1 MFASFFDQAEAK
13 REKARKIKELKKEAD
28 LEKLEEE
35 EEDKAEKASIEKKKK
50 AKKEKKGADT
60 AVKGLKRKGTVDG
73 LPNEEITLPRLKKS
87 KKGDAN
93 ASSKNSKKS
102 GGKNGKKE
110 EISSAQVKAF
120 WKRLVSGK
128 EDGKDDDFDDIDLGS
143 DSDDDGIIETRFTP
157 DDCKVFVGGI
167 RASVAVIKGIFSE
180 YGEIKEVLI
189 PKPRL
194 GEKPSA
200 AFIEYAS
207 PSQAQAA
214 AKRANGRMFS
224 GKKLRVDLVA
234 KNKVREQESQ
244 VPDDARVLFV
254 KNLAFS
260 VTENDIRKNFARCGK
275 IVAIKLPKF
284 KDTDKPKGTAFIEF
298 ETRKGLIAGLA
309 KDRIKIKDRVIL
321 CSASEHPTIKKLEE
335 KLK

>member
-13 REKARKIKELKKEAD
+13 KEKARKLKELKKEAEI
-28 LEKLEEE
+28 EKLEEE
-35 EEDKAEKASIEKKKK
+35 EEEK
-50 AKKEKKGADT
+50 AKKASVDKKVKKVKKSKKDT
-60 AVKGLKRKGTVDG
+60 EAAAKPSKRKVTTVDG
-73 LPNEEITLPRLKKS
+73 LPNEEITLPKLKKS
-87 KKGDAN
+87 KK
-93 ASSKNSKKS
+93 SETESKAKKA
-102 GGKNGKKE
+102 KKEKE

-120 WKRLVSGK
+120 WKRLTSGK
-128 EDGKDDDFDDIDLGS
+128 EDGKEDDIEDIDLGS
-143 DSDDDGIIETRFTP
+143 DSDDDGIIETKFTSN
-157 DDCKVFVGGI
+157 DCKVFVGGI

-189 PKPRL
+189 PKPKN

-214 AKRANGRMFS
+214 AKKANGRMFS

-234 KNKVREQESQ
+234 KNNVNEQVSQ
-244 VPDDARVLFV
+244 LPEDARVLFI
-254 KNLAFS
+254 KNLAFN

-284 KDTDKPKGTAFIEF
+284 KDSDKPKGTAFIEF

-309 KDRIKIKDRVIL
+309 KDRIKIKDRMIL
-321 CSASEHPTIKKLEE
+321 CSASEHSTIKKLEE
-335 KLK
+335 KIK